1 MLPGNRGLP
10 LTASD
15 RRADE
20 WPTFVYGTLTDPDVL
35 ACVIG
40 RKLFS
45 HELGLRAWLDGFER
59 AQALGASYPVLVPTP
74 GAAVA
79 GFLLTGLSPREVA
92 GIDHFE
98 SGEYRAERYPVHAED
113 AAVREAWL
121 YVGLPHLVARR
132 GTVGTSPLGSSST
145 RRPSSP
151 NATPGWPTAP
161 SPTEPARGPGG

>member
-1 MLPGNRGLP
+1 

-98 SGEYRAERYPVHAED
+98 SGEYRAELYPVHAED
-113 AAVREAWL
+113 RRRREAWV
-121 YVGLPHLVARR
+121 YVGLPSLVA
-132 GTVGTSPLGSSST
+132 T
-145 RRPSSP
+145 RARWDLAAWQQQHKSAFLAECEAWMADCP
-151 NATPGWPTAP
+151 
-161 SPTEPARGPGG
+161 EPD